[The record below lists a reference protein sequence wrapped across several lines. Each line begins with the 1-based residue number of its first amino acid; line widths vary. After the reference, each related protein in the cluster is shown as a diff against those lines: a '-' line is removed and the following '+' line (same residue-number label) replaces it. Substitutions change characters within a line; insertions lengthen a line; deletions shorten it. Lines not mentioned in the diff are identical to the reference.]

1 MRVYTCIL
9 LITQTSRGTAGRGS
23 DVGSAVLARLVIVV
37 SVDAAWIWLNL
48 EDLGERNSVVREGSA
63 ISQVS
68 KYMHKIL

>member
-1 MRVYTCIL
+1 M
-9 LITQTSRGTAGRGS
+9 
-23 DVGSAVLARLVIVV
+23 GSAVLARLVIVV

-48 EDLGERNSVVREGSA
+48 ENLGERNSVVREESA